1 MHFYQSR
8 VQHILAQLIDQRISS
23 PGPKSAINKR
33 IFNSQGHT
41 GESGSG
47 DSWQA
52 LRVGTKS
59 AVGAG
64 VTVGFGAVKIQAA
77 NSMETSPVSR
87 TRRFMIS
94 SFGNM
99 RRLIP
104 AALFVFLLL

>member
-1 MHFYQSR
+1 
-8 VQHILAQLIDQRISS
+8 V
-23 PGPKSAINKR
+23 
-33 IFNSQGHT
+33 
-41 GESGSG
+41 
-47 DSWQA
+47 
-52 LRVGTKS
+52 
-59 AVGAG
+59 AVGIIAGVEVGLKVTVDAG
-64 VTVGFGAVKIQAA
+64 VTVGSGAVKLQAA